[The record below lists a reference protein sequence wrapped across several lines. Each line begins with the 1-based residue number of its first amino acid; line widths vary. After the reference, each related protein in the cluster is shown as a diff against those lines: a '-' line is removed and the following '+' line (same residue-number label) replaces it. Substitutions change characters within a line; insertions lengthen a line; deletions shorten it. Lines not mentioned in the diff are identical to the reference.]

1 MTCRRSVYK
10 MRVALETK
18 ADLQLLLL
26 PHSLFPCV
34 HGMLWYR
41 SRRKERM
48 MYSYLEKGL
57 GPSLLV
63 ERLLELSCAVKNK
76 LLYTNE
82 PHQFLWE
89 V

>member
-1 MTCRRSVYK
+1 M
-10 MRVALETK
+10 ALETK
-18 ADLQLLLL
+18 AELQLLLL

-41 SRRKERM
+41 SREEERM

-63 ERLLELSCAVKNK
+63 ERLLELSRAVKNK
-76 LLYTNE
+76 
-82 PHQFLWE
+82 PH
-89 V
+89 